1 MRGSGSE
8 TKSFFSEMTLI
19 EGVMEDAS
27 QVVEEYSAP
36 VVALE
41 NATRRAADK
50 VVDCR
55 EMMER
60 RACVDSLER
69 ILECEN

>member
-1 MRGSGSE
+1 
-8 TKSFFSEMTLI
+8 
-19 EGVMEDAS
+19 MEDAS